1 MSTIKDLLD
10 RVKSLRFAKYVNDP
24 QKTICPY
31 LLLSNLYDNPDFIP
45 RKRQLFIENRNALK
59 TLTDFLTHKD
69 CPVKSLM
76 LQHFMLDDGT
86 NSTIENYT
94 SKNDFKILMNAIKK
108 NKTSI
113 KGLTFIGKLS
123 NGQVDDVCNILPRVN
138 DGRPL
143 TYLKLSRECVNDKQF
158 KQVLESL
165 QSSSLTYLHVTENKF
180 SDKIGKTFKEILPKL
195 LHLRDV
201 IFDKNYTIKE
211 YPNHVENFLFLRSQ
225 QFREDL
231 RIAINNNISI
241 SYFRTDLMDKE
252 LFKSFMES
260 SKFSKEIK
268 QRAQETQTNINGMV
282 NTNFDIRRVYSIFEK
297 NRGIRQMGLSDKQA
311 RQSIRNPKKERLPL
325 DIRRYIHEF
334 IPNDIINKGGFSSF
348 IKYVE
353 NFKDAMAKIVKKAPN
368 KNVEQHQ
375 KRKYIQQNFQH
386 LDNDEIKFLLSL
398 DRIYEPPS
406 IWTYIDLMLD
416 KIYCYARANN
426 IYFKTKDG
434 KPPKLKNLKLLSV
447 DKPKPKKVVSSS
459 RKRKMDPNSER
470 LSKRMRVD

>member
-1 MSTIKDLLD
+1 MIKMSQINSLLEA
-10 RVKSLRFAKYVNDP
+10 VKNLRFVRYVDDP
-24 QKTICPY
+24 KKSICPY
-31 LLLSNLYDNPDFIP
+31 LRLTNLYDNPDFSP

-113 KGLTFIGKLS
+113 RGLTFIGKLS
-123 NGQVDDVCNILPRVN
+123 NGQVDDVCNTLPRVG

-143 TYLKLSRECVNDKQF
+143 VYLKLTKECVNNEQF
-158 KQVLESL
+158 RKVLESL
-165 QSSSLTYLHVTENKF
+165 ESSSLKYLHVTENKF
-180 SDKIGKTFKEILPKL
+180 SEKIGKTFKEVLPKL

-201 IFDKNYTIKE
+201 MFEKNYTLRENQNYID
-211 YPNHVENFLFLRSQ
+211 NFLFLRSQ

-241 SYFRTDLMDKE
+241 SYFRTDFMDKE
-252 LFKSFMES
+252 LFESFMDS

-282 NTNFDIRRVYSIFEK
+282 NMNFDIQRFYGIYKK

-311 RQSIRNPKKERLPL
+311 HQSIRNPKKERLPL

-334 IPNDIINKGGFSSF
+334 IPSGLMGKGGISSF

-353 NFKDAMAKIVKKAPN
+353 NFRDAMAKIVKEVSDK
-368 KNVEQHQ
+368 KEQEHE

-386 LDNDEIKFLLSL
+386 LDKDEIKFLLSL
-398 DRIYEPPS
+398 DRIYQPPC
-406 IWTYIDLMLD
+406 IWTYLDLMLD

-426 IYFKTKDG
+426 IYLKTKDG
-434 KPPKLKNLKLLSV
+434 KPPKLKNLKLLGV
-447 DKPKPKKVVSSS
+447 DEPTRNVGAS
-459 RKRKMDPNSER
+459 RKRKLQKKEQVV
-470 LSKRMRVD
+470 KRKKG

>member
-1 MSTIKDLLD
+1 MSDIKTLLNT
-10 RVKSLRFAKYVNDP
+10 VENLRFATYVDDP
-24 QKTICPY
+24 GKKICPY
-31 LLLSNLYDNPDFIP
+31 LLLSNLYDNPDWIP

-59 TLTDFLTHKD
+59 TLTDFLTHEE

-94 SKNDFKILMNAIKK
+94 SKNDFKILMNAVKK

-113 KGLTFIGKLS
+113 RGLTFVGKLS
-123 NGQVDDVCNILPRVN
+123 NEQLQDVCNILPRVG
-138 DGRPL
+138 DRRPL
-143 TYLKLSRECVNDKQF
+143 AYLKLSRECVNDEQF

-165 QSSSLTYLHVTENKF
+165 QSSSLKYLHVTENKF
-180 SDKIGKTFKEILPKL
+180 SDKVGKTFKEILPKL
-195 LHLRDV
+195 LHLREV
-201 IFDKNYTIKE
+201 MFETNYTLRR
-211 YPNHVENFLFLRSQ
+211 YPSRVENFLFLRSQ

-241 SYFRTDLMDKE
+241 SYFRTDFMDKE
-252 LFKSFMES
+252 LFESFMKS

-282 NTNFDIRRVYSIFEK
+282 NMNFDIQRVYSIFKK

-334 IPNDIINKGGFSSF
+334 IPSNIINKGGFSSF

-353 NFKDAMAKIVKKAPN
+353 NFKDAMAKIVREAPN
-368 KNVEQHQ
+368 KNVEQLDDE
-375 KRKYIQQNFQH
+375 KRKYIHQNFQH
-386 LDNDEIKFLLSL
+386 LDNDEVNFLLSL
-398 DRIYEPPS
+398 DKIYEPPC
-406 IWTYIDLMLD
+406 IWTYIDYMLE
-416 KIYCYARANN
+416 KLYCYARANN

-447 DKPKPKKVVSSS
+447 DEPKKVVSSS
-459 RKRKMDPNSER
+459 RKRNID
-470 LSKRMRVD
+470 SKQQPKKKMRVG

>member
-1 MSTIKDLLD
+1 MSQINSLLES
-10 RVKSLRFAKYVNDP
+10 VKNLRFVRYVDDP
-24 QKTICPY
+24 KKSICPY
-31 LLLSNLYDNPDFIP
+31 LLLTNLYDNPDFSP

-94 SKNDFKILMNAIKK
+94 SKNDFKILMNALKK

-113 KGLTFIGKLS
+113 RGLTFIGELS
-123 NGQVDDVCNILPRVN
+123 NGQVDDVCNILPRVG

-143 TYLKLSRECVNDKQF
+143 AYLKLSKECVNDEQF
-158 KQVLESL
+158 KKVLESL
-165 QSSSLTYLHVTENKF
+165 QSSSLKYLHVTENIF
-180 SDKIGKTFKEILPKL
+180 SDKIGKVFKETLPKL

-201 IFDKNYTIKE
+201 MFERNYTLRR
-211 YPNHVENFLFLRSQ
+211 YPTRLENFLFLRSQ

-241 SYFRTDLMDKE
+241 SYFRTDFMDKE
-252 LFKSFMES
+252 LFESFMKS

-282 NTNFDIRRVYSIFEK
+282 NMNFDIQRFYSIYKK

-334 IPNDIINKGGFSSF
+334 IPSSIIDKGGFSSF

-353 NFKDAMAKIVKKAPN
+353 NFKDAMAKIVREAPN
-368 KNVEQHQ
+368 KNDEQHQ

-398 DRIYEPPS
+398 DRIYEPPY

-447 DKPKPKKVVSSS
+447 DEQTQNVGAS
-459 RKRKMDPNSER
+459 RKRKMQKKEQVV
-470 LSKRMRVD
+470 KRKKG

>member
-1 MSTIKDLLD
+1 MT
-10 RVKSLRFAKYVNDP
+10 
-24 QKTICPY
+24 
-31 LLLSNLYDNPDFIP
+31 NLYDNPDFSP

-86 NSTIENYT
+86 NSTMENYT

-113 KGLTFIGKLS
+113 RGITFIGKLS
-123 NGQVDDVCNILPRVN
+123 NGQLQDVCNILPRVG
-138 DGRPL
+138 DGRQL
-143 TYLKLSRECVNDKQF
+143 MYLKLTRECVNDEQF

-165 QSSSLTYLHVTENKF
+165 QSSSLKYLHVTENKF
-180 SDKIGKTFKEILPKL
+180 SDKIGKIFKETLPKL

-201 IFDKNYTIKE
+201 MFDKNYTLRR
-211 YPNHVENFLFLRSQ
+211 YSTRLENFLFLRSQ

-241 SYFRTDLMDKE
+241 SYFRTDFNDEE
-252 LFKSFMES
+252 LSQSFMES

-268 QRAQETQTNINGMV
+268 QRAQETQLNINGMV
-282 NTNFDIRRVYSIFEK
+282 NMNFDIQRFYSIFKK

-334 IPNDIINKGGFSSF
+334 IPSDIINKGGFSSF

-353 NFKDAMAKIVKKAPN
+353 NFKDAMAKIVREASN
-368 KNVEQHQ
+368 KNDEQH
-375 KRKYIQQNFQH
+375 KKKEYIQKNFQH
-386 LDNDEIKFLLSL
+386 LDQEEIKFLLSL
-398 DRIYEPPS
+398 DRIYAPPS
-406 IWTYIDLMLD
+406 TWTYIDLMLD

-434 KPPKLKNLKLLSV
+434 KPPKLKNLKLLSFDQQIQNV
-447 DKPKPKKVVSSS
+447 DTS
-459 RKRKMDPNSER
+459 RKRKIQKKEEVV
-470 LSKRMRVD
+470 KRKRG